1 MRYKDDVY
9 DRLWY
14 TYSALPNSVPIN
26 TSSVI
31 DIQNNNDSYQIPS
44 EVLRTAVQPS
54 SAYHSLSYSNLNLT
68 VEIYVCFH
76 FAEIAKL
83 TQGKKREFI
92 INVNGG
98 SYISEPITLD
108 YLKPLSICLNQI
120 FEGQFSFVIN
130 ATTGSDLPP
139 ILNAFELYYVIPQ
152 FDLHKPTNSRDVAA
166 IMDIKQT
173 LRISREDWQADPCV
187 PIEYSWSG
195 LTCSSDDTPTIISLN
210 LSSSKLTGEIPISL
224 SNLTALQYL

>member
-1 MRYKDDVY
+1 MSRLQNFNVTINFSRSYLRYKRCKDDVY

-14 TYSALPNSVPIN
+14 TYCALPNSVPIN

-54 SAYHSLSYSNLNLT
+54 SAYHSLSYSDLNLT
-68 VEIYVCFH
+68 VKIYVCFH
-76 FAEIAKL
+76 FAEIEKL

-120 FEGQFSFVIN
+120 FERQFSFVIN

-139 ILNAFELYYVIPQ
+139 ILNAFELYAVIPQ
-152 FDLHKPTNSRDVAA
+152 SDLHKPTNSRDG
-166 IMDIKQT
+166 MY
-173 LRISREDWQADPCV
+173 L
-187 PIEYSWSG
+187 Y
-195 LTCSSDDTPTIISLN
+195 LIILF
-210 LSSSKLTGEIPISL
+210 LFFFLK
-224 SNLTALQYL
+224 YLKV

>member
-1 MRYKDDVY
+1 YKDDVY

-195 LTCSSDDTPTIISLN
+195 FW
-210 LSSSKLTGEIPISL
+210 SL
-224 SNLTALQYL
+224 S